1 MKLNLILGFFLFLLV
16 NTYQSQVSI
25 VNANLND
32 FNVTPNGLSQITIFN
47 GGSAGNVTI
56 EVSVFNAANN
66 SLVELKSNIVVLK
79 SGNNTFGAHN
89 LSFSSVIYASSPQ
102 GNYVKNQHRLPSGS
116 YNHCVRVVPIGN
128 IEEGDDYCQSIDALA
143 DEFLYLIYPADDQ
156 ELETPT
162 PVLIWMHNEPF
173 NLLSQ
178 GEFFRL
184 TLVELGLDQ
193 KATDGLISNVPVFVS
208 NQLTKHQL
216 QYPFDA
222 PVLVS
227 GKRYGWQVQKI
238 SNGNIIASTEAWE
251 FSLVERPGPHSQVY
265 VALKTNLDGTIYSV
279 KDDRVF
285 FRFDERYQS
294 SSVNCRIIQSDGKVI
309 EPRLENNNEEVAG
322 ESKSA
327 GYNCYE
333 LDLKPYGLKK
343 GYYTFEVRN
352 EKNKK
357 YLLKLYVD

>member
-1 MKLNLILGFFLFLLV
+1 MKLKLILGISLFLLV
-16 NTYQSQVSI
+16 HTYQSQVSI
-25 VNANLND
+25 VNTNLNE

-47 GGSAGNVTI
+47 GGSSGNVTI
-56 EVSVFNAANN
+56 EVSVFNSANN
-66 SLVELKSNIVVLK
+66 LLVELKSNPVVLK

-102 GNYVKNQHRLPSGS
+102 GNYIKNQHRLPSGS
-116 YNHCVRVVPIGN
+116 YNHCVRVIPMGN
-128 IEEGDDYCQSIDALA
+128 IEEGDDYCQSIDAVS
-143 DEFLYLIYPADDQ
+143 DEFLYLINPADEQ
-156 ELETPT
+156 VIETPT
-162 PVLIWMHNEPF
+162 PVLVWMHNEPF
-173 NLLSQ
+173 NLLTQ

-208 NQLTKHQL
+208 NQVTKHQL

-222 PVLVS
+222 PALVN

-251 FSLVERPGPHSQVY
+251 FSLANRPGPHSQVY
-265 VALKTNLDGTIYSV
+265 VALKTALDGTHYQV
-279 KDDRVF
+279 RDDRVF

-294 SSVNCRIIQSDGKVI
+294 SGVNCRIVQSDGKVI
-309 EPRLENNNEEVAG
+309 EPQLENSNEEDAN

-343 GYYTFEVRN
+343 GYYTLEVRN

-357 YLLKLYVD
+357 YLLKLYVE